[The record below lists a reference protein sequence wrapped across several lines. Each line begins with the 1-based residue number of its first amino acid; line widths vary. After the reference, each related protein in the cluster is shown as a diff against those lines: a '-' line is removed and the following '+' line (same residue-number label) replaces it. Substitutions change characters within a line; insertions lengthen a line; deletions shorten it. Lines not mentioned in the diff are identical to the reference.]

1 MRSEYRVGETFT
13 YRLQTTPEMSAS
25 RFQDSSPPV
34 FATPWLLGAVEA
46 SGARMMER
54 WLEPGE
60 MTVGGH
66 AELRH
71 TAPTPLGW
79 EVRAEAR
86 LVEAEGR
93 RFVFRVECF
102 DEEEKIGEAV
112 HTRYV
117 VKAEPFLKAV
127 EAKAGRRPPRG

>member
-1 MRSEYRVGETFT
+1 MKREYRPGDTFT
-13 YRLQTTPEMSAS
+13 YRLQTTSEMSAS

-46 SGARMMER
+46 AGARMMER
-54 WLEPGE
+54 WLDPGE

-66 AELRH
+66 VDLRH

-79 EVRAEAR
+79 EVRAEAT
-86 LVEAEGR
+86 LVESDGK

-102 DEEEKIGEAV
+102 DEEEKIGEAT
-112 HTRYV
+112 HIRFV

-127 EAKAGRRPPRG
+127 EAKAARREGNG